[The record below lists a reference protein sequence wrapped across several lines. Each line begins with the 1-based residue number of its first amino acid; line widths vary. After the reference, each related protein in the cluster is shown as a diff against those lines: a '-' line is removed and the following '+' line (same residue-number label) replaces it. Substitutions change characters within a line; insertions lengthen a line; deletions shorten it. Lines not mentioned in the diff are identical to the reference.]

1 MSTPAEMGK
10 SGVLKTHEATS
21 TSGYGLP
28 VYILGL
34 AFLIIT
40 VYFAYELLYRRT
52 KGVAAGGPTFII
64 AGPSGAGKTALF
76 TLLRY
81 GEKSTTLPSVE
92 QNISTTFRL
101 PNLPDTAKPFVLIDT
116 PGHQKL
122 RHGMFSALQIAQTA
136 RTIHGVLYVVDASAI
151 SRPERL
157 REAAE
162 YLYDILRIT
171 ERVRGGTD
179 VLVAA
184 NKSELFT
191 AVPAK
196 RLRTLLEVELDKIRE
211 SRAKSVDK
219 VGAGGD
225 KHDGDDGDEDDSAVV
240 GGNLWLGRGGEKEG
254 PFKFEDLETEVTV
267 VDGSVDND
275 KIDGWLGWMEER
287 AVN

>member
-1 MSTPAEMGK
+1 MSAPPETDEPGHLTSPEK
-10 SGVLKTHEATS
+10 VS

-28 VYILGL
+28 VYILIVGL
-34 AFLIIT
+34 LIIT
-40 VYFAYELLYRRT
+40 AYFAYELIFRRT
-52 KGVAAGGPTFII
+52 KGVAAGGPRFII
-64 AGPSGAGKTALF
+64 AGPSGSGKTSLF

-81 GEKSTTLPSVE
+81 GKKSTTLPSVE
-92 QNISTTFRL
+92 QNLTAKFRL

-122 RHGMFSALQIAQTA
+122 RHGMFSALQTAQAA
-136 RTIHGVLYVVDASAI
+136 RTVLGVLYVVDASAM

-162 YLYDILRIT
+162 YMYDILRIT
-171 ERVRGGTD
+171 ERVQGGTD

-196 RLRTLLEVELDKIRE
+196 RLRTLLETELYKIRE
-211 SRAKSVDK
+211 SRAKSVSK
-219 VGAGGD
+219 VAAGGEKD
-225 KHDGDDGDEDDSAVV
+225 DEDDDNEDVV
-240 GGNLWLGRGGEKEG
+240 GGSGWIGKRGEKG
-254 PFKFEDLETEVTV
+254 SFKLEDLETEVTV
-267 VDGSVDND
+267 IDGSVDNG
-275 KIDGWLGWMEER
+275 KIDAWIGWMEER

>member
-1 MSTPAEMGK
+1 MSKLSEMDK
-10 SGVLKTHEATS
+10 SGVLTTHEGTS
-21 TSGYGLP
+21 TSGYGVA

-34 AFLIIT
+34 ALLMVTF
-40 VYFAYELLYRRT
+40 YFAYELLFRKT
-52 KGVAAGGPTFII
+52 KGVASGGPTFII
-64 AGPSGAGKTALF
+64 AGPSGSGKTSLF
-76 TLLRY
+76 TSLRY
-81 GEKSTTLPSVE
+81 GNKSTTLPSVE
-92 QNISTTFRL
+92 QNVSTKFRL

-116 PGHQKL
+116 PGHHKL
-122 RHGMFSALQIAQTA
+122 RHGMFSALQVAQAA
-136 RTIHGVLYVVDASAI
+136 RTMQGVLYVVDASAM

-225 KHDGDDGDEDDSAVV
+225 KKDADDSDEDDSGVI
-240 GGNLWLGRGGEKEG
+240 GGSLWLGRVGEKG
-254 PFKFEDLETEVTV
+254 PFKLEDLETEVTV
-267 VDGSVDND
+267 IDGSVDNN
-275 KIDGWLGWMEER
+275 KIDGWVGWMEER

>member
-1 MSTPAEMGK
+1 MSSHPETEKPD
-10 SGVLKTHEATS
+10 VLTTHEATS

-28 VYILGL
+28 VYILGVG
-34 AFLIIT
+34 LIIIT
-40 VYFAYELLYRRT
+40 AYFAYELLFRKT
-52 KGVAAGGPTFII
+52 KGLAAGEPTFII
-64 AGPSGAGKTALF
+64 AGPSGSGKTSLF

-92 QNISTTFRL
+92 QNITTKFWL
-101 PNLPDTAKPFVLIDT
+101 PNLPDTGKPFALIDT

-122 RHGMFSALQIAQTA
+122 RHGMFSALQIAQAA
-136 RTIHGVLYVVDASAI
+136 RTIHGVLYVVDASAM
-151 SRPERL
+151 SRPEQL

-196 RLRTLLEVELDKIRE
+196 RLRTLLETELDKIRE
-211 SRAKSVDK
+211 SRAKSVGK
-219 VGAGGD
+219 VGAGSD
-225 KHDGDDGDEDDSAVV
+225 KHDSDDGDEDDGAVV
-240 GGNLWLGRGGEKEG
+240 GGSGWLGRRGEKG
-254 PFKFEDLETEVTV
+254 SFRLEDLETDVMV
-267 VDGSVDND
+267 IDGSVDNG
-275 KIDGWLGWMEER
+275 KIHPWIAWMEER